1 MEAQSRVS
9 NERLGPSFVCFLI
22 WTFIVMARP
31 QDFTALLAP
40 FRPVLL
46 ISVVTIVVMFL
57 EGAVVPGSMF
67 RLPEVRLVLLL
78 YFIMLVGIPLAV
90 HRGVAFRFLTSA
102 MPATLLYLLVSII
115 QLRSVRRLNMTM
127 ATIALS
133 LVFSASVYIAENAVH
148 QSFRVA
154 ASAMYDPN
162 DIAMLFAT
170 IIPLCLYTL
179 FAGHGRAI
187 KTLSIVGTCL
197 AAAGIMMSRSRGGVM
212 ALVVVIAF
220 FLLSSVPRIRGAAK
234 IAVVLILAFVFINY
248 FSMVQG
254 RFENMAEDYNLNDE
268 NGRINLWKQNL
279 IILSENPV
287 LGTGAGCSAVALGL
301 WRAREGGTQTWL
313 TPHSSVLQ
321 IAVEAGIPGAVIF
334 VILNFL
340 AVRNLRRIRRNRDH
354 PLSRLAFFVELS
366 FYGFWTGGLLLS
378 HGYSIHL
385 YLLLGISAALRHL
398 YEYPALST
406 SLAESKREE
415 REEHATSNI

>member
-1 MEAQSRVS
+1 
-9 NERLGPSFVCFLI
+9 
-22 WTFIVMARP
+22 
-31 QDFTALLAP
+31 
-40 FRPVLL
+40 
-46 ISVVTIVVMFL
+46 
-57 EGAVVPGSMF
+57 
-67 RLPEVRLVLLL
+67 
-78 YFIMLVGIPLAV
+78 
-90 HRGVAFRFLTSA
+90 
-102 MPATLLYLLVSII
+102 
-115 QLRSVRRLNMTM
+115 
-127 ATIALS
+127 
-133 LVFSASVYIAENAVH
+133 
-148 QSFRVA
+148 
-154 ASAMYDPN
+154 
-162 DIAMLFAT
+162 
-170 IIPLCLYTL
+170 
-179 FAGHGRAI
+179 
-187 KTLSIVGTCL
+187 
-197 AAAGIMMSRSRGGVM
+197 MMSRSRGGVM